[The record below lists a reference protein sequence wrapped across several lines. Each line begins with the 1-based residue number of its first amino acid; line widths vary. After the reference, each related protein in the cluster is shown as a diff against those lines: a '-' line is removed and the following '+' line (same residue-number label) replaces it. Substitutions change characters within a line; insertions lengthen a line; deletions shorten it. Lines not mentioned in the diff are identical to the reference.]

1 METPQKRCFVVM
13 GFGIKTDFATG
24 RKLDLNKS
32 YRLLIKPVVE
42 EKGLICVR
50 ADEIQHSG
58 VIDVP
63 MYKELM
69 TADVVIADLSTANA
83 NAFYELG
90 IRHAL
95 RPRTTIVVS
104 EDKMAYPFDVN
115 HISITSYTHLGN
127 AIDFDEVERF
137 RKVLGDKLDAVLELN
152 EPDSPV
158 YTYLKLVPPALQ
170 KEIAK
175 AEQAA
180 QTNQSPGA
188 EPGEET
194 KTLSRLAEEGEDA
207 LSENNFVK
215 AKELFSKA
223 VDISRQ
229 HSGTSKVSVDA
240 YLVQRL
246 ALATYKAGEPNQVKA
261 LYTGLRLLD
270 DLDLNHTNDPETV
283 ALAGAIEKRLYEKK
297 QGETHLSAAILYYQR
312 GYYLLNNRYN
322 GINLAFML
330 DYRAN
335 SALSA
340 TKEEQIADM
349 VNARRIRKEVL
360 IMCDNDWG
368 LITARQE
375 KIKEGRQNN
384 PEFTKSQLLADEQ
397 QMFWI
402 LINRAEAYFGL
413 GNIEAYKE
421 ALAAAKKLDHEE
433 WMLESLKEQISKLK
447 KIQNYTELIAS

>member
-1 METPQKRCFVVM
+1 METPKRCFVVM

-63 MYKELM
+63 MYMELM
-69 TADVVIADLSTANA
+69 MADVVIADLSTANA

-95 RPRTTIVVS
+95 RPRTTIVIS

-137 RKVLGDKLDAVLELN
+137 RKVLGTKLDAVLKLN

-170 KEIAK
+170 EEIKK
-175 AEQAA
+175 AENTKA
-180 QTNQSPGA
+180 TKPG
-188 EPGEET
+188 GEEKPAT
-194 KTLSRLAEEGEDA
+194 QTLSKLAEEGEEA
-207 LSENNFVK
+207 LANNEFLY
-215 AKELFSKA
+215 AKRLFGEALELSKL
-223 VDISRQ
+223 
-229 HSGTSKVSVDA
+229 HSGNTEMSPDP
-240 YLVQRL
+240 YIVQRL
-246 ALATYKAGEPNQVKA
+246 ALATYKAGEPDAVTA
-261 LYTGLRLLD
+261 LYEGLRLLSN
-270 DLDLNHTNDPETV
+270 LDLNHTNDPETV
-283 ALAGAIEKRLYEKK
+283 ALAGSIEKRLYEKK
-297 QGETHLSAAILYYQR
+297 EGETHLSAAILYYQR
-312 GYYLLNNRYN
+312 GYFLLNNRYN

-330 DYRAN
+330 DYRAQ
-335 SALSA
+335 SSLC
-340 TKEEQIADM
+340 TTREERIADL
-349 VNARRIRKEVL
+349 VNARRVRKEVL
-360 IMCDNDWG
+360 IMCDNDWE
-368 LITARQE
+368 LITARQL
-375 KIKEGRQNN
+375 KIKEAGHNN
-384 PEFTKSQLLADEQ
+384 PDFTKSQLASDKV

-402 LINRAEAYFGL
+402 LINRAEAHFGL
-413 GNIEAYKE
+413 DNVSAYKQ
-421 ALAAAKKLDHEE
+421 AVAQAKKIEHEQ
-433 WMLESLKEQISKLK
+433 WMMDSLTGQIAKLK
-447 KIQNYTELIAS
+447 KMKKKQEAVLN

>member
-1 METPQKRCFVVM
+1 METSPKRCFVVM

-63 MYKELM
+63 MYMELM
-69 TADVVIADLSTANA
+69 MADVVIADLSTANA

-115 HISITSYTHLGN
+115 HISITNYTHLGN

-137 RKVLGDKLDAVLELN
+137 RKVLGDKLDAVLGLDD
-152 EPDSPV
+152 PDSPV
-158 YTYLKLVPPALQ
+158 YTYLKLVPPAFQEEL
-170 KEIAK
+170 AK
-175 AEQAA
+175 AVTNTRESSPVDTEQTV
-180 QTNQSPGA
+180 QI
-188 EPGEET
+188 
-194 KTLSRLAEEGEDA
+194 KTLSNLAEEGEDA
-207 LSENNFVK
+207 LSANDFLN
-215 AKELFSKA
+215 AKEIFSKA
-223 VDISRQ
+223 VSLVRQ
-229 HSGTSKVSVDA
+229 HGGNNKVSVDA
-240 YLVQRL
+240 YLMQRL
-246 ALATYKAGEPNQVKA
+246 ALATYKAAEPTPVEA
-261 LYTGLRLLD
+261 LYNGLRLLN

-283 ALAGAIEKRLYEKK
+283 GLAAAMEKRLYEKK

-322 GINLAFML
+322 GINLALML
-330 DYRAN
+330 DYRAH
-335 SALSA
+335 SSLS
-340 TKEEQIADM
+340 TSKDELIADL

-375 KIKEGRQNN
+375 KMKTVAHNN
-384 PEFTKSQLLADEQ
+384 PEFTTSQLEADEQ

-413 GNIEAYKE
+413 GNVDGYKE
-421 ALAAAKKLDHEE
+421 ALAAAKKLTHEE
-433 WMLESLKEQISKLK
+433 WMLDSFKEQIT
-447 KIQNYTELIAS
+447 KIRKILRTQEASA